1 MTPAFEK
8 LQKQLKQLPGLGFR
22 SSERIALHLLVEKPA
37 QLPAL
42 VAALEEASRVV
53 KRCARC
59 GNLAESV
66 TGDGSSDGADA
77 PSSGTGDSPVGSGG
91 MADSAM
97 FSEHGRV
104 ARATQPICA
113 ICADARRDRSLVCV
127 VEHVPDLVA
136 MERSGAYRGVY
147 HVLHGKLSPISGVGP
162 EQLNFAALFARVK
175 SGEAREL
182 ILALSNDIEGEA
194 TCHYLTQHLPKSANG
209 ESSASGESGG
219 SGGSGGGESVKTTRI
234 GFGLPSGGGVLYADS
249 VTLKSAL
256 EGRREY
262 L

>member
-42 VAALEEASRVV
+42 VAALQEAARTVR
-53 KRCARC
+53 RCARC
-59 GNLAESV
+59 GNLAES
-66 TGDGSSDGADA
+66 
-77 PSSGTGDSPVGSGG
+77 
-91 MADSAM
+91 
-97 FSEHGRV
+97 EL
-104 ARATQPICA
+104 CE
-113 ICADARRDRSLVCV
+113 ICADERRDAGVICV

-136 MERSGAYRGVY
+136 IERSGAFRGVY
-147 HVLHGKLSPISGVGP
+147 HVLHGKLSPINGVGP
-162 EQLNFAALFARVK
+162 DDLNLRSLLARV
-175 SGEAREL
+175 EAGGVREF
-182 ILALSNDIEGEA
+182 ILALSNDVEGEA
-194 TCHYLTQHLPKSANG
+194 TCHYLTEHLPPAQP
-209 ESSASGESGG
+209 
-219 SGGSGGGESVKTTRI
+219 VKVSRI

-262 L
+262 S